1 MKKIR
6 QKMKENVA
14 ATKFWIFIGL
24 VALQGI
30 LLLGTFF
37 AHDKQ
42 IVPASQLVIS
52 QTFSDGSGTIEI
64 THQEY
69 DAKNKIMKLDLQATE
84 DISMSQLTPKLFV
97 KNGTGSMQYV
107 PTIDNKAEIFIKDIS
122 NNFQA
127 LSLSFKNNDLSNQS
141 VDTTIYDNSQEAQ
154 IANSA
159 QTESSEKY
167 SSDLIYFFIASN
179 SPYLKQ
185 AKKPIKIE
193 SQAAYAVEAIQS
205 EIDFQNSQKKKMD
218 VAIEDLNKN
227 QKTTSQKI
235 EELQVKNQ
243 YLTGNNL
250 NNNQSKISSLQADIA
265 EHAQQIQ
272 EAEQNKKVITQAVIK
287 MRKQISDIQSGKFK
301 FTDDVKSQKLK

>member
-1 MKKIR
+1 
-6 QKMKENVA
+6 MKENVA

-24 VALQGI
+24 ITLQGI

-42 IVPASQLVIS
+42 IVPPSQLVTS
-52 QTFSDGSGTIEI
+52 QAFSDGSGTIEI

-97 KNGTGSMQYV
+97 KNGTGSMQYI

-122 NNFQA
+122 NNFEA
-127 LSLSFKNNDLSNQS
+127 LSLSFQNNDLSNQLI
-141 VDTTIYDNSQEAQ
+141 DTTIYDNSQEAQ
-154 IANSA
+154 IANGA
-159 QTESSEKY
+159 QTESSEKH

-185 AKKPIKIE
+185 SKRPIKIE
-193 SQAAYAVEAIQS
+193 SQAAYAMAAIQS
-205 EIDFQNSQKKKMD
+205 EIDFQNSQMKKMD
-218 VAIEDLNKN
+218 IAIDDLGRK
-227 QKTTSQKI
+227 QEITSQKI
-235 EELQVKNQ
+235 EDLQLKNQ

-250 NNNQSKISSLQADIA
+250 NNNQSKISNLQADIA
-265 EHAQQIQ
+265 GYTQQIQ

>member
-1 MKKIR
+1 MKQIRRKI
-6 QKMKENVA
+6 KENVA

-24 VALQGI
+24 ITLQGI

-42 IVPASQLVIS
+42 IVPPSQLVTS

-69 DAKNKIMKLDLQATE
+69 DSKNKIMRLDLQATE

-97 KNGTGSMQYV
+97 KNGTGSMQYI
-107 PTIDNKAEIFIKDIS
+107 PTVDNKAEIFIKNIS
-122 NNFQA
+122 NEFEA
-127 LSLSFKNNDLSNQS
+127 LSLSFQNNDLSNQS
-141 VDTTIYDNSQEAQ
+141 IDTTIYDNSQEAQ

-159 QTESSEKY
+159 QTESSEVEP
-167 SSDLIYFFIASN
+167 SDLVYFFISSN

-185 AKKPIKIE
+185 AKRPIKIE
-193 SQAAYAVEAIQS
+193 SQVAYAVEAIQS

-218 VAIEDLNKN
+218 VAIDDLKKN

-250 NNNQSKISSLQADIA
+250 SNNQSKISSLQADIA
-265 EHAQQIQ
+265 GYAQQIQ
-272 EAEQNKKVITQAVIK
+272 EAQQNKKSITQAITK
-287 MRKQISDIQSGKFK
+287 MKKQISDIQLGKFK
-301 FTDDVKSQKLK
+301 FTDDVKSKKMK

>member
-1 MKKIR
+1 
-6 QKMKENVA
+6 MKENVA

-24 VALQGI
+24 IALQGI

-42 IVPASQLVIS
+42 IVPPSQLVTS

-69 DAKNKIMKLDLQATE
+69 DSKNKIMRLDLQATE

-97 KNGTGSMQYV
+97 KNGTGSMQYI
-107 PTIDNKAEIFIKDIS
+107 PTVDNKAEIFIKNIS
-122 NNFQA
+122 NEFEA
-127 LSLSFKNNDLSNQS
+127 LSLSFQNNDLSNQS

-159 QTESSEKY
+159 QTESSGVEP
-167 SSDLIYFFIASN
+167 SDLVYFFISSN

-185 AKKPIKIE
+185 AKRPIKIE
-193 SQAAYAVEAIQS
+193 SQAASAVEAIQS

-218 VAIEDLNKN
+218 VAIDDLKKN

-250 NNNQSKISSLQADIA
+250 SNNQSKISSLQADIA
-265 EHAQQIQ
+265 GYAQQIQ
-272 EAEQNKKVITQAVIK
+272 EAQQNKKSITQAITK
-287 MRKQISDIQSGKFK
+287 MKKQISDIQSGKFK
-301 FTDDVKSQKLK
+301 FTDDVKSKKMK

>member
-1 MKKIR
+1 MKKIK

-24 VALQGI
+24 ITLQGI

-42 IVPASQLVIS
+42 IVPPSQLVTS
-52 QTFSDGSGTIEI
+52 QAFSDGSGTIEI

-97 KNGTGSMQYV
+97 KNGTGSMQYI

-122 NNFQA
+122 NNFEA
-127 LSLSFKNNDLSNQS
+127 LSLSFQNNDLSNQLI
-141 VDTTIYDNSQEAQ
+141 DTTIYDNSQEAQ
-154 IANSA
+154 IANGA
-159 QTESSEKY
+159 QTESSEKH

-185 AKKPIKIE
+185 SKRPIKLNHRRLM
-193 SQAAYAVEAIQS
+193 QWLQS
-205 EIDFQNSQKKKMD
+205 
-218 VAIEDLNKN
+218 N
-227 QKTTSQKI
+227 QKLIFKI
-235 EELQVKNQ
+235 
-243 YLTGNNL
+243 
-250 NNNQSKISSLQADIA
+250 
-265 EHAQQIQ
+265 
-272 EAEQNKKVITQAVIK
+272 
-287 MRKQISDIQSGKFK
+287 
-301 FTDDVKSQKLK
+301 LK

>member
-1 MKKIR
+1 
-6 QKMKENVA
+6 MKENVA

>member
-14 ATKFWIFIGL
+14 ATKFWIFMGL
-24 VALQGI
+24 VALQAI

-42 IVPASQLVIS
+42 IVPPSQLVTS

-84 DISMSQLTPKLFV
+84 VISMSQLTPKLFV
-97 KNGTGSMQYV
+97 KNGNGTMQYI
-107 PTIDNKAEIFIKDIS
+107 PTVDNKAEIFIKNIS
-122 NNFQA
+122 NKFEA
-127 LSLSFKNNDLSNQS
+127 LSLSFQNNDLSNQS
-141 VDTTIYDNSQEAQ
+141 VDTTIYDNSQEAK
-154 IANSA
+154 IASSA
-159 QTESSEKY
+159 QTESSEEQP
-167 SSDLIYFFIASN
+167 SDLVYFFISSN

-185 AKKPIKIE
+185 SKRPIKIE

-205 EIDFQNSQKKKMD
+205 EINFQNFQKKKMD
-218 VAIEDLNKN
+218 VAIDDLKKN
-227 QKTTSQKI
+227 QETTSQKI

-250 NNNQSKISSLQADIA
+250 SNNQTKISSLQADIA
-265 EHAQQIQ
+265 GYAQQIQ
-272 EAEQNKKVITQAVIK
+272 EAEQNKKVITQAVSK

-301 FTDDVKSQKLK
+301 FTDDVKSKELK